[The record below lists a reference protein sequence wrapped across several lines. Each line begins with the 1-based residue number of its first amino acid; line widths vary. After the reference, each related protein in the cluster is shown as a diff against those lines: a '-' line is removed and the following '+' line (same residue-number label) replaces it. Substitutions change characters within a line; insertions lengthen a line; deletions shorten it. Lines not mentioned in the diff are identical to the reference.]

1 MNRKRKTPYNTGF
14 ASGGVTYKLGALCF
28 YSSSV
33 LVDNFEL
40 RNPPERKAR
49 KRCMPLYSRT
59 VNKLRV
65 FSVINDKSRNSSVDI
80 FRSIAII
87 SVVIFHFGLLPYGYL
102 GVDLFFVISGL
113 LVGGLLTKDF
123 LKGNNINFLKF
134 FLQRGFKIWPSYYF
148 FIIVGSLIA
157 WCFYH
162 DNRPDQIIPL
172 WDIKRYIFFYQN
184 YTGAPF
190 HWSFDH
196 VWSLCVEEHFYVLLP
211 IMFLFIQAFVTKK
224 HKVKALF
231 VFVIL
236 TIIAGIV
243 FKNCSYFLTKGKDT
257 YSATHNRI
265 DALAWGV
272 LLNLI
277 ITHFENQ
284 IKIKHIQTT
293 SFLSGLLLFIFALY
307 FKTYHN
313 VIFDKIYF
321 HSIIPIAFFLML
333 LGIYHVNLSKF
344 KIIRLI
350 AYYSYNWYLW
360 HPIFV
365 FFIRDKIG
373 LNVVGLILYLFITFI
388 VAVGSTIFIEEPM
401 LKKRK
406 LLISKIMKE

>member
-1 MNRKRKTPYNTGF
+1 
-14 ASGGVTYKLGALCF
+14 
-28 YSSSV
+28 
-33 LVDNFEL
+33 
-40 RNPPERKAR
+40 
-49 KRCMPLYSRT
+49 MPLYSET
-59 VNKLRV
+59 FSGLQV
-65 FSVINDKSRNSSVDI
+65 FKIINDTSRNSSVDI

-123 LKGNNINFLKF
+123 SKGNKINFFKF

-148 FIIVGSLIA
+148 FIIAGSLIA

-162 DNRPDQIIPL
+162 DNRADQIIPL
-172 WDIKRYIFFYQN
+172 WDIKRYLFFYQN
-184 YTGAPF
+184 YTGVPF

-196 VWSLCVEEHFYVLLP
+196 VWSLCVEEHFYILLP
-211 IMFLFIQAFVTKK
+211 IMFLFIQTFISKK
-224 HKVKALF
+224 HKVKTLF
-231 VFVIL
+231 AFVIL

-243 FKNCSYFLTKGKDT
+243 FKNCSYFLTNGKDT

-277 ITHFENQ
+277 ITYLGN
-284 IKIKHIQTT
+284 KIKSKKNLVAT
-293 SFLSGLLLFIFALY
+293 FLSGLFLFILTLIFT
-307 FKTYHN
+307 TYHN
-313 VIFDKIYF
+313 IIFDKIYF

-333 LGIYHVNLSKF
+333 LGTHHIDFSKL
-344 KIIRLI
+344 KILRLI

-373 LNVVGLILYLFITFI
+373 LNVVGLILYLFITFAI
-388 VAVGSTIFIEEPM
+388 AVGSTIFIEEPM
-401 LKKRK
+401 SRPEIGLHELTCKQDA
-406 LLISKIMKE
+406 